1 MDLKEQASLIDL
13 VLRVFCLE
21 KILVEKNLVTK
32 EELENNLKKVLKT
45 VPKTVFQKL
54 KDMISKS
61 VLEHD
66 EMTQRLRTSQME
78 EKEAK

>member
-1 MDLKEQASLIDL
+1 MVEYEQVLK
-13 VLRVFCLE
+13 
-21 KILVEKNLVTK
+21 KYILSSPNERTTI